1 MILSYSDFIFIYFL
15 DLPTIVSGEWLCFM
29 DPQKKVWRGD
39 PGHKYKLRNNKSEY
53 RDSFTPF
60 VFDDPCSLETKQNY
74 PGTLIRFP
82 LRNEQSEL
90 SDKLYTTAKLKSIL
104 KALNDDASVLF
115 LFLRYIE
122 KIEVFTINTS
132 GFVTK
137 LFSVET
143 DKATEKARKKSKDT
157 FFKKVKQFYSVP
169 GVTLPFLQ
177 YEVTITVQD
186 IELNTRSIHHW
197 LVANWVGSENKEIFE
212 ASQTMCSLPWLGLAA
227 ALNSH
232 CPSRLFCFLPM
243 PDSEEVNPPLPVCVH
258 GTFGLTK
265 DRRHLK
271 WKTSDMQNDDG
282 ALWNDLLLSK
292 MLPSCYAKF
301 LNVLRDKC
309 DPKMFYS
316 FWPSVS
322 IINQTNWRV
331 ALRPLLT
338 LLLQDQLFWSQN
350 GSWVKLQSSVYVVP
364 QMKSGQ
370 FPQVVINALIK
381 CGKVVVV
388 LEDRV
393 WEAIKLMYTA
403 TDAYPFT
410 TVSPSLVKQTLKNNS
425 SSYTKVTRAEKFELL
440 HYCLEDRC
448 YNNLPGL
455 VLLPVVN
462 NKFVGFGSNRSTNK
476 LYICDEAFLQTRL
489 LANSE
494 AILVNVEAED
504 SNLHH
509 KLEEIASSNHTQL
522 QKLNTESIAMI
533 LKQLSP
539 FQNGFCCYGAG
550 DFYNENW
557 LKTFWSWV
565 STNHLSYFVNI
576 RVIPVGNEKNS
587 NGFKVITLQTRKSSK
602 FIKYSKKASFYPE
615 LIPAAEKLGCYLTC
629 SEEFEYL
636 YHAELK
642 KYVYDL
648 TPASL
653 LTIASQ
659 ANYQSILFTQDEAR
673 ALRCFIFQYPVSLS
687 TVQLSV
693 ALNLSVFPSM
703 QNHDLYSLQA
713 AKCTVA
719 GRSAAMIILEPE
731 ALSKYKFSIPRSP
744 LILTSDRASIG
755 NLLST
760 LPGSCWFPTK
770 IQIIVYV
777 ILFAIENKQLTRE
790 NVLKVTATILD
801 TSEYNLLSSES
812 EGSKL
817 TDLLKSLEFIPTS
830 QRVDLYSA
838 SMVYDPEDQILQNLL
853 GGEKI
858 FPIAP
863 FAANH
868 FAALRQLGM
877 KSSDHIG
884 PSDLI
889 RVTHLICNQGDNQA
903 KIKRANHLLQFLS
916 STKGNTLLNSH
927 YNNKPLDQCL
937 CSISWLPVMVTP
949 PKDYPNCLGWKGA
962 TGSQFVSAQQIH
974 ANSSPDDH
982 KKLPYLIGSQCNI
995 LKYEGSLSP
1004 KLLDSFNISHIIPVN
1019 AMIQQLLDLIA
1030 HRKDIEPKKFN
1041 HYIKILYDH
1050 LQPAVPTNCSS
1061 QYWHNLSQSEIVQI
1075 DNDTFVRP
1083 CLVACS
1089 YDDKA
1094 INVGKLE
1101 PYLYILPDHLQQ
1113 YRSLFCHIGVKK
1125 YITRHD
1131 VLCVLKKIA
1140 SKPNKA
1146 DWNLVDKI
1154 LKWLYISCSINELQ
1168 QLHDKI
1174 FIPVDSDRLVL
1185 KPANKVAFLDKDLEW
1200 LRNNNE
1206 ALDSVIEDYH
1216 LVHSSITYEMACKL
1230 QLKPLNTMIANTE
1243 EFCFEQAGQSEPLT
1257 TRLNRILREY
1267 KDTSVIQELLQNA
1280 DDAGAT
1286 EVAVYYDTR
1295 EHDSSNLFFPGMA
1308 NSYGPALL
1316 FYNNAEFTEEDF
1328 ESIRKIAG
1336 ETKINNPSKI
1346 GKFGVGFCSV
1356 YHITDVPSFVSGE
1369 NFVVFD
1375 PTLQCLG
1382 KEIKNE
1388 YNPGIKIN
1396 FQKHRLLNKSKQLTP
1411 YTGVCNFDSKEQFQ
1425 GTLFR
1430 FPLRFK
1436 RSKISEGIYTER
1448 NIQSMFD
1455 IVKEN
1460 NSKLLM
1466 FLNSVKR
1473 MTFYRSQGD
1482 SFVQDF
1488 EVIIYKESIS
1498 NSINLMTC
1506 KMSMTQSTECEKVNY
1521 EEQKWL
1527 IATSSQPL
1535 ITGHQ
1540 EQKPGTA
1547 SVSIKFKVDEQSGN
1561 FCIDSTKGECF
1572 CYLPLNIK
1580 TGLPVHVSSNF
1591 AVMTN
1596 RRGIW
1601 KADDLATATKESNW
1615 NKMLMESVVFQAY
1628 VLLLTHLQ
1636 KMQKNR
1642 SLIAYDFHCLWPIHL
1657 MEVNPWEYFINKF
1670 YDSILSSQQALFY
1683 SKITGSWRYLHESK
1697 FMSNDIFSIGF
1708 NSNLHS
1714 SLHQVVAILN
1724 LPVVD
1729 LPSKFWNKLENSQ
1742 KFKNQVINE
1751 EQFVRHFYQDKT
1763 LANVAAD
1770 AKISIVT
1777 ASLIAYA
1784 NSKHCSV
1791 LPKLMQA
1798 TTCIPCSPDGK
1809 SFKKPCE
1816 IICPGSKISKL
1827 FSSDDGLFPD
1837 ENFLKQNNLLTQS
1850 LSKLGLMKSLSW
1862 TLVIDR
1868 ASCVQKWYNENKN
1881 EALNRLVIL
1890 FDCIKENCSSDLPDR
1905 SIEQQ
1910 LQKISFLPVKQKP
1923 QHYPLKWKGDSFDN
1937 FLPGKQLT
1945 KVSDK
1950 ENSINAI
1957 NVCGS
1962 QVAILNTK
1970 FLPYYSYALDKVWRL
1985 LGINQDIDVIHV
1997 INQFNEL
2004 LQWYETCKSDEVSA
2018 EMMHYVN
2025 DIAITVYQFLNKRF
2039 TATKNDVDLLNHLSS
2054 FKDKACVWNG
2064 KCFLRATC
2072 VSFTW
2077 TTDGPYLYKLPDNL
2091 KQFATLMKHLG
2102 IEDKFSS
2109 KILVNAFS
2117 EMNFHHKDKS
2127 LSNDCQMVVRLI
2139 CPMLDCNVDSDI
2151 EIFLPDE
2158 NFVLRSIKELKY
2170 NDARWCIPDAE
2181 YMYCHECVE
2190 RKTAI
2195 NLGIKPVK
2203 SIMLDDL
2210 EIDFGEEFGQE
2221 EKLTQRL
2228 NNILRDYPRDTTF
2241 LKELLQNA
2249 DDAGAEKL
2257 FVILDK
2263 RYHNNEKVISEEW
2276 KQLQGPALL
2285 FWNSSTFTEEDLI
2298 GIQKIGLGNK
2308 RDDADKIGQYGIGFN
2323 VVYHYTDCPSFITND
2338 RLCILDPH
2346 YRYIARKRMK
2356 AGRMFKD
2363 LETLWERF
2371 PDMKSSYLQHDLDE
2385 FPIEIKMGS
2394 LFRLPL
2400 RLTRED
2406 AEQSEIGSDD
2416 SFFELES
2423 LEKDFKKWISLMQE
2437 ALLFVHHVCDI
2448 RFFVI
2453 NDTKKPLGV
2462 MHWQNPNLVNLC
2474 NHVESTRGKT
2484 DVIFDESG
2492 TKLTVYNLRLA
2503 DKKMNKEEK
2512 WIVQLGEGNAANP
2525 SFDWKVIKPPNIE
2538 IRPQH
2543 GIAACMDTNIMAK
2556 SFCFLPLPG
2565 CTHLPVHIHGQFVL
2579 HSDRRC
2585 LWISSSDS
2593 AADTQLQLNSDTNKN
2608 WNEFLIEAIG
2618 MSYAHFLT
2626 QCIKQNAAVCTK
2638 EDGVKSLKSYYKL
2651 FPEINETSIEP
2662 WKTLAKEVYKSLA
2675 KLNPQILATLVENC
2689 TDSCDSQNA
2698 DRDQLYTIKWFHLLS
2713 PQSANEGYF
2722 HSYKSTLHKVFTT
2735 IGMNLV
2741 DTPQFISKQFKEVGI
2756 NLPIISKESV
2766 LAYYIRFHDDI
2777 YNHHKLP
2784 CHVSET
2790 KFKNVKYF
2798 ISFIKYIKCHFKQ
2811 DYVNIES
2818 DDDDLAEEDV
2828 GIFEASNNT
2837 NLTLQKTGFLITVN
2851 EHVHCLSDCKEIIS
2865 SDNWKLFPES
2875 KDAFLHE
2882 ELTKQGYTLSLY
2894 LFQASDSSEG
2904 YNLIHSI
2911 FASNL
2916 PLSWHG
2922 VAQAPLEELVD
2933 IVWVKN
2939 ILTCIAEDPA
2949 FKCYGCQILE
2959 DFALIPAD
2967 NNILFSCKSNLL
2979 PMKSNNLYDK
2989 TENIMRK
2996 LNMPFVNSTVP
3007 GFTLL
3012 ISSIGVYLPDITVPT
3027 DVLKS
3032 VYLVSKDCVDDQMAL
3047 SDEELAVLFRSFGS
3061 VPYHANSLNEN
3072 ESLYHIKHL
3081 PIFKTIHGQSVSL
3094 SSASKVWVWNDS
3106 VCKIG
3111 LGEWIN
3117 HIPKSVI
3124 FLDPSAPWIALS
3136 SQAEYLKINK
3146 ISLYEVYCNYI
3157 FPYFGKMNSAMRIEH
3172 IKFMLKNVYADC
3184 RYESEVTNCLADSK
3198 NHFQAIKFIKDF
3210 KALPCIGDNAPL
3222 RCIDSFYDH
3231 TQEIFNVFCDSQ
3243 CFLPKELQND
3253 DIQESLRFFGLK
3265 KSPTTEEFLDYCR
3278 HASKFRQVS
3287 FVKHASEVLLNVLFL
3302 QNKEE
3307 YEHLYDPYTL
3317 QEVSNIPF
3325 AVIENF
3331 PELNAVKTQYFGNC
3345 NITDESEKVNLTK
3358 LSGSCVAT
3366 YKHCVWT
3373 CKPLVKLPT
3382 GNCDDIITKR
3392 MRALGITI
3400 VPSTD
3405 DIVKNLANLAD
3416 TEFADFARF
3425 HKQPSTTISCGLP
3438 EIVIDM
3444 LECISKNIKQI
3455 KHDNREFYY
3464 AQLQLQLKDIHFL
3477 PVKLKVQGY
3486 ALVKPTQ
3493 VLLMEPSLLTPY
3505 YPFLHPLINEAQ
3517 SIYQFLSNIGIKM
3530 SLDFSHMQL
3539 LFQLAKNQCKNT
3551 KVNFNIKRAVSKATV
3566 ELTLLLRN
3574 VEGKKNNKAIHLH
3587 PLYLLNDQDI
3597 LTECTRL
3604 VVFDVSGDRLVL
3616 PGKFT
3621 YLNML
3626 RDMPEA
3632 KHWNPEELLHLL
3644 PQDVGLKSLR
3654 SILQYEM
3661 VESVS
3666 MLTAHS
3672 CVTNIEQI
3680 LHSNLFKTAVEKLAC
3695 CCIHEPNPPEQVTE
3709 ILTNFQNKLQVKYLS
3724 EVLIQPKLNINN
3736 ELIPLQNTVCQE
3748 FFLQYH
3754 NDEYILSLKNSP
3766 ESYPTRI
3773 FRKLSKQL
3781 CLILQLKETKCFEL
3795 HEDDEVP
3802 ELTSFVCDILSCGS
3816 VFKVADVIRECLPG
3830 CDGIEQDM
3838 ITTNPVLGEIIPE
3851 CWHHRLDQNIF
3862 NYFLPEEWVGYE
3874 NEDGKVVYAQ
3884 ILHCT
3889 DSEPSNE
3896 ENKHQFLQQTYTI
3909 TIGFNEPIEAIV
3921 IKLYKFINE
3930 LTEPL
3935 EDSRLDVCET
3945 SATDH
3950 EEIIYQATEQKTI
3963 RDAVKAAWSLPDEL
3977 CRKAIKR
3984 LFLHYHPDKNPGN
3997 PCATA
4002 NFQLLQREI
4011 ERMEN
4016 GISEEFGATQNFK
4029 FENSRWGG
4037 CFNQWSRTASSH
4049 RRYGRRDRGTS
4060 MGGMSGGWNM
4070 PTLNKD
4076 HNEAKRWI
4084 KQAEYDYATLSTLN
4098 VSSQHDN
4105 KTCAATCFMSHE
4117 VAEKALKAGMYEK
4130 CGMGNVTL
4138 KRHSLVSPA
4147 RALMQVGCSININD
4161 VILLEN
4167 FYAHPRFP
4175 NCYSAPTV
4183 PGEMYV
4189 SSTAREAFL
4198 AATKIY
4204 EAMKQL
4210 IDDDE

>member
-1 MILSYSDFIFIYFL
+1 
-15 DLPTIVSGEWLCFM
+15 M
-29 DPQKKVWRGD
+29 DPQKKIWRGD

-60 VFDDPCSLETKQNY
+60 VFADSCSLETRQNY

-90 SDKLYTTAKLKSIL
+90 SDKLYTTTKLKSIL
-104 KALNDDASVLF
+104 KALKDDASILF

-122 KIEVFTINTS
+122 RIEVFMIDTNDII
-132 GFVTK
+132 TK

-143 DKATEKARKKSKDT
+143 DKGTERARKKAKDT

-169 GVTLPFLQ
+169 GAILPFLQ

-186 IELNTRSIHHW
+186 IELNTHSIHHW
-197 LVANWVGSENKEIFE
+197 LVANWVGSENKEILD
-212 ASQTMCSLPWLGLAA
+212 ASQTVCSLPWLGLAA

-232 CPSRLFCFLPM
+232 YPSRLLCFLPM
-243 PDSEEVNPPLPVCVH
+243 PDSKEVNPPLPVCVH

-271 WKTSDMQNDDG
+271 WKTSDMQNDAG

-292 MLPSCYAKF
+292 MFPSCYIKF
-301 LNVLRDKC
+301 LNTLKNKCNPDK
-309 DPKMFYS
+309 FYS
-316 FWPSVS
+316 FWPNVHFV
-322 IINQTNWRV
+322 NQTNWRV
-331 ALRPLLT
+331 ALRPLLS

-364 QMKSGQ
+364 QVTTGQ

-388 LEDRV
+388 LDDTV
-393 WEAIKLMYTA
+393 WEAIKFIYHKV
-403 TDAYPFT
+403 AYPFT
-410 TVSPSLVKQTLKNNS
+410 TISPSLVKQTLKNYP
-425 SSYTKVTRAEKFELL
+425 SSYAKVTRAEKFELL
-440 HYCLEDRC
+440 HYCLKDRC

-455 VLLPVVN
+455 VLLPVVS

-509 KLEEIASSNHTQL
+509 QLEEIANSNHTQL
-522 QKLNTESIAMI
+522 QKLNTESVAMI

-565 STNHLSYFVNI
+565 SSHHLSYFVNI
-576 RVIPVGNEKNS
+576 HLIPVGNEKNS
-587 NGFKVITLQTRKSSK
+587 NGFKVIALQTRKSSK
-602 FIKYSKKASFYPE
+602 FIKYSKNASFYPE
-615 LIPAAEKLGCYLTC
+615 LIPAAEKLGCYLAC

-636 YHAELK
+636 CHAELK
-642 KYVYDL
+642 KYVNDL
-648 TPASL
+648 IPASL

-659 ANYQSILFTQDEAR
+659 TNHQSVLFTQDEAR

-687 TVQLSV
+687 MVQQSV
-693 ALNLSVFPSM
+693 ALNLRVFPTL
-703 QNHDLYSLQA
+703 QNHDLHSLQA

-719 GRSAAMIILEPE
+719 GRSAAMIMLEPE
-731 ALSKYKFSIPRSP
+731 GLSKYKFSIPRSP
-744 LILTSDRASIG
+744 LILTSDRASIE
-755 NLLST
+755 NLLAT
-760 LPGSCWFPTK
+760 LPESCWFPTK
-770 IQIIVYV
+770 IQIIVHV

-790 NVLKVTATILD
+790 NVLKVTAIILD

-812 EGSKL
+812 EGSIL
-817 TDLLKSLEFIPTS
+817 TDLLKSLKFIPTS

-838 SMVYDPEDQILQNLL
+838 SMVYDPEDQILQNLFS
-853 GGEKI
+853 GEEI
-858 FPIAP
+858 FPMAP
-863 FAANH
+863 FAVNH

-877 KSSDHIG
+877 KSSDHLD

-903 KIKRANHLLQFLS
+903 KIKRANHLLRFLS
-916 STKGNTLLNSH
+916 STKGNTLLNLY
-927 YNNKPLDQCL
+927 YNKKPLDQLL

-962 TGSQFVSAQQIH
+962 TGSQFVSAEHIH
-974 ANSSPDDH
+974 ACSSPDDH
-982 KKLPYLIGSQCNI
+982 KKLPYLIGLQCNI
-995 LKYEGSLSP
+995 LKCEGLLSP
-1004 KLLDSFNISHIIPVN
+1004 KLLASFNISHIIPVN
-1019 AMIQQLLDLIA
+1019 AMIQQLLGLIA
-1030 HRKDIEPKKFN
+1030 HRNDIELKKFN
-1041 HYIKILYDH
+1041 HCIKILYDH
-1050 LQPAVPTNCSS
+1050 LQLAVLNNHSS
-1061 QYWHNLSQSEIVQI
+1061 QYWHNLSQSEVVQI

-1083 CLVACS
+1083 CIVACS
-1089 YDDKA
+1089 YDDNA
-1094 INVGKLE
+1094 ITVGKLE

-1113 YRSLFCHIGVKK
+1113 YRSLFCHVGVKK

-1131 VLCVLKKIA
+1131 VFFVLEKIA
-1140 SKPNKA
+1140 SKPNEA
-1146 DWNLVDKI
+1146 DWILVNKI
-1154 LKWLYISCSINELQ
+1154 LTWLCISCSINDLQ

-1174 FIPVDSDRLVL
+1174 FIPVDSDRLIL
-1185 KPANKVAFLDKDLEW
+1185 KPANKVAFLDEDLEW

-1206 ALDSVIEDYH
+1206 ALESVIEDYF
-1216 LVHSSITYEMACKL
+1216 LAHSSISYEMACKL

-1295 EHDSSNLFFPGMA
+1295 EHDSSHLFFPGMA

-1336 ETKINNPSKI
+1336 ETKMSKHLKI

-1388 YNPGIKIN
+1388 FNPGIKIN

-1411 YTGVCNFDSKEQFQ
+1411 YTGVCNFNSKERFH

-1436 RSKISEGIYTER
+1436 HSKISEGIYTER
-1448 NIQSMFD
+1448 NVQYMFD
-1455 IVKEN
+1455 TVKEN
-1460 NSKLLM
+1460 SSKLLM

-1488 EVIIYKESIS
+1488 EVIVYKESIS
-1498 NSINLMTC
+1498 NSINLITC
-1506 KMSMTQSTECEKVNY
+1506 KMSMTQSTECEKVHY

-1527 IATSSQPL
+1527 IATSSQL
-1535 ITGHQ
+1535 LKTGNK
-1540 EQKPGTA
+1540 EQQHGTA
-1547 SVSIKFKVDEQSGN
+1547 SVSIKFKIDEQSGN
-1561 FCIDSTKGECF
+1561 FCIDSTEGECF

-1601 KADDLATATKESNW
+1601 KADNISTATKESNW

-1628 VLLLTHLQ
+1628 ILLLVHLQ
-1636 KMQKNR
+1636 KMQKDG
-1642 SLIAYDFHCLWPIHL
+1642 SLIAYDFHCLWPIYL
-1657 MEVNPWEYFINKF
+1657 TEINPWEYFINKF

-1683 SKITGSWRYLHESK
+1683 SKITDSWKHLYESK

-1729 LPSKFWNKLENSQ
+1729 LPSKFWNKFENSQ
-1742 KFKNQVINE
+1742 KFQNQIINE
-1751 EQFVRHFYQDKT
+1751 EQFVCYFYQDKT
-1763 LANVAAD
+1763 LAKVAAD

-1784 NSKHCSV
+1784 NNKHCSV
-1791 LPKLMQA
+1791 LPKLMQ
-1798 TTCIPCSPDGK
+1798 TTSCIPCSPDGK
-1809 SFKKPCE
+1809 SFKKPYE
-1816 IICPGSKISKL
+1816 IIDPGSKISKL
-1827 FSSDDGLFPD
+1827 FSNDDSLFPD
-1837 ENFLKQNNLLTQS
+1837 ENFLKQNNLLAQS

-1868 ASCVQKWYNENKN
+1868 ANCIQEWYNDNQKET
-1881 EALNRLVIL
+1881 LNRLVIL
-1890 FDCIKENCSSDLPDR
+1890 VDSIKENCSLDLPDR
-1905 SIEQQ
+1905 NIEQK
-1910 LQKISFLPVKQKP
+1910 LQKISFLPVMQKP
-1923 QHYPLKWKGDSFDN
+1923 QHYPLKWKGDSFGK
-1937 FLPGKQLT
+1937 FLSGKQLT

-1957 NVCGS
+1957 NACGS
-1962 QVAILNTK
+1962 QIPILSTK
-1970 FLPYYSYALDKVWRL
+1970 FLPYHSYALDKVWRL

-2004 LQWYETCKSDEVSA
+2004 LQWYETCKSDEVNA
-2018 EMMHYVN
+2018 AVMHYVN

-2039 TATKNDVDLLNHLSS
+2039 TATKNDVDLLHHLSS

-2064 KCFLRATC
+2064 KCFLKTTC
-2072 VSFTW
+2072 ISFTW
-2077 TTDGPYLYKLPDNL
+2077 TTDGPYLYKLPENL
-2091 KQFATLMKHLG
+2091 KQFTTLMKHLG

-2109 KILVNAFS
+2109 KILVNTLS
-2117 EMNFHHKDKS
+2117 EMNICYKDKS
-2127 LSNDCQMVVRLI
+2127 LPNDCQTVVRLI
-2139 CPMLDCNVDSDI
+2139 CPLLDCNVDSNT

-2158 NFVLRSIKELKY
+2158 NFVLRSVKKLKY
-2170 NDARWCIPDAE
+2170 NDARWCIPDAD
-2181 YMYCHECVE
+2181 YVYCHECVE

-2195 NLGIKPVK
+2195 SLGIKPVK

-2228 NNILRDYPRDTTF
+2228 NNILRDYPRDITF

-2276 KQLQGPALL
+2276 KHLQGPALL
-2285 FWNSSTFTEEDLI
+2285 FWNSSVFTEEDLI
-2298 GIQKIGLGNK
+2298 GIQKIGLGSK

-2338 RLCILDPH
+2338 RFCILDPH

-2356 AGRMFKD
+2356 AGRMFRD
-2363 LETLWERF
+2363 LKTLWERF
-2371 PDMKSSYLQHDLDE
+2371 PDMKSSYLQHDHDE
-2385 FPIEIKMGS
+2385 FPIETKMGS

-2406 AEQSEIGSDD
+2406 AEQSEIVSGD

-2462 MHWQNPNLVNLC
+2462 MHWQDPSLVNLC
-2474 NHVESTRGKT
+2474 NHVESTRGKRN
-2484 DVIFDESG
+2484 VIFDESG

-2503 DKKMNKEEK
+2503 DKKMNKEES
-2512 WIVQLGEGNAANP
+2512 WIIQLGEGNAANP
-2525 SFDWKVIKPPNIE
+2525 SFDWKDIRPPNVE

-2543 GIAACMDTNIMAK
+2543 GIAACMDTNFMAK

-2565 CTHLPVHIHGQFVL
+2565 YTHLPVHVHGQFVL

-2585 LWISSSDS
+2585 LWISSSDN
-2593 AADTQLQLNSDTNKN
+2593 AAGTQLNADTNKN

-2626 QCIKQNAAVCTK
+2626 QCIKQNPVVCTK
-2638 EDGVKSLKSYYKL
+2638 ADAIKSLYSYYKL
-2651 FPEINETSIEP
+2651 FPEINRTSIEP
-2662 WKTLAKEVYKSLA
+2662 WKTLAKEVYKGLK
-2675 KLNPQILATLVENC
+2675 KLNPQILATLVE
-2689 TDSCDSQNA
+2689 DSCDSQDGDQN
-2698 DRDQLYTIKWFHLLS
+2698 QLYAIKWFHLLS

-2722 HSYKSTLHKVFTT
+2722 HSYHSYKSTLHKVFKI

-2741 DTPQFISKQFKEVGI
+2741 DTPQFICKQFKEVGM

-2784 CHVSET
+2784 CHVSKT
-2790 KFKNVKYF
+2790 KFKDVKYF
-2798 ISFIKYIKCHFKQ
+2798 ISFIKYISQCHFKQ
-2811 DYVNIES
+2811 DYAEIES

-2828 GIFEASNNT
+2828 GILEAS

-2882 ELTKQGYTLSLY
+2882 ELTGKDYTLSSY

-2904 YNLIHSI
+2904 YNLIYSI
-2911 FASNL
+2911 FVSNL

-2922 VAQAPLEELVD
+2922 VAQAPLEDVD

-2949 FKCYGCQILE
+2949 FKCYQHQLLE

-2967 NNILFSCKSNLL
+2967 NNILFSSKSNLL
-2979 PMKSNNLYDK
+2979 PMKSNSLYDK
-2989 TENIMRK
+2989 AEKIMRK
-2996 LNMPFVNSTVP
+2996 LNMPFVNSTAL
-3007 GFTLL
+3007 GFTL
-3012 ISSIGVYLPDITVPT
+3012 SSTGVHLPDITVAT

-3032 VYLVSKDCVDDQMAL
+3032 VYLVSKDCVNDLVAL
-3047 SDEELAVLFRSFGS
+3047 SDEELAVLFRIFGS
-3061 VPYHANSLNEN
+3061 VPYHVDLRHEN
-3072 ESLYHIKHL
+3072 QSLYHIKHL
-3081 PIFKTIHGQSVSL
+3081 PIFKTIYGRSVSL
-3094 SSASKVWVWNDS
+3094 SSVSKVWVWNDS

-3111 LGEWIN
+3111 LSEWIN

-3124 FLDPSAPWIALS
+3124 FLDPSASWIALL
-3136 SQAEYLKINK
+3136 SQAECLKINK
-3146 ISLYEVYCNYI
+3146 ISLYEVYCSYI
-3157 FPYFGKMNSAMRIEH
+3157 FPYFGKMNSAKRIEH
-3172 IKFMLKNVYADC
+3172 IKFISKNVYADC
-3184 RYESEVTNCLADSK
+3184 KYESEVTEYGLANSK
-3198 NHFQAIKFIKDF
+3198 NHFQAIQFIKDF
-3210 KALPCIGDNAPL
+3210 KALPCIGDSPPL
-3222 RCIDSFYDH
+3222 RCISSFYDH

-3243 CFLPKELQND
+3243 CFLPIELQND
-3253 DIQESLRFFGLK
+3253 GIQESLRFFGLK
-3265 KSPTTEEFLDYCR
+3265 KSPTTDEFLNYCR
-3278 HASKFRQVS
+3278 HVSKLRKVS
-3287 FVKHASEVLLNVLFL
+3287 SVKHASEILLNVLFF

-3307 YEHLYDPYTL
+3307 YQHLYDRYTL

-3331 PELNAVKTQYFGNC
+3331 PELNAIKTQYLGNFS
-3345 NITDESEKVNLTK
+3345 ITDESETVNLTK

-3373 CKPLVKLPT
+3373 CRPLVKLPT
-3382 GNCDDIITKR
+3382 KNSDDIITER
-3392 MRALGITI
+3392 MKALGITI

-3405 DIVKNLANLAD
+3405 DIIKNLANLTD

-3425 HKQPSTTISCGLP
+3425 HKQLSHQSATISCDLP

-3517 SIYQFLSNIGIKM
+3517 SIYRFLSHIGVKM

-3539 LFQLAKNQCKNT
+3539 LFELAKNQCKDT
-3551 KVNFNIKRAVSKATV
+3551 TVNFNVKRAVSKATV

-3597 LTECTRL
+3597 LTECTKL
-3604 VVFDVSGDRLVL
+3604 VVFNVSGDRLVL
-3616 PGKFT
+3616 PSKFT

-3626 RDMPEA
+3626 RDMPVA

-3644 PQDVGLKSLR
+3644 PQNVGLKSLR
-3654 SILQYEM
+3654 SILQCEM

-3666 MLTAHS
+3666 VLTAHS

-3680 LHSNLFKTAVEKLAC
+3680 LHSNLFKTAIEKLAC

-3709 ILTNFQNKLQVKYLS
+3709 ILINFQNKLQVKYLS

-3736 ELIPLQNTVCQE
+3736 DLIPLQNTICQE
-3748 FFLQYH
+3748 FFLQYY
-3754 NDEYILSLKNSP
+3754 NNKYILSLKNSP
-3766 ESYPTRI
+3766 ESYPTRV

-3781 CLILQLKETKCFEL
+3781 CLILQLKATNCFEA
-3795 HEDDEVP
+3795 HEDDEAP

-3830 CDGIEQDM
+3830 CDSIEQDM
-3838 ITTNPVLGEIIPE
+3838 IATNPVLGEIIPD

-3874 NEDGKVVYAQ
+3874 NEDGKIVYAQ

-3909 TIGFNEPIEAIV
+3909 TIGVNEPIEVTV

-3930 LTEPL
+3930 LKEPL
-3935 EDSRLDVCET
+3935 EDLKLDVYET

-3950 EEIIYQATEQKTI
+3950 EEIIYQATDKKTI
-3963 RDAVKAAWSLPDEL
+3963 RDAVKAAWSLPEEL
-3977 CRKAIKR
+3977 RRKAIKR
-3984 LFLHYHPDKNPGN
+3984 LFLQYHPDKNPGN
-3997 PCATA
+3997 PHATA
-4002 NFQLLQREI
+4002 NFQMLQREI

-4016 GISEEFGATQNFK
+4016 GISEEEFDATQSFRSSE

-4049 RRYGRRDRGTS
+4049 CRYRRRDRGTS
-4060 MGGMSGGWNM
+4060 MGGMSGGWNI
-4070 PTLNKD
+4070 PTPNKD
-4076 HNEAKRWI
+4076 HDQAKIWI
-4084 KQAEYDYATLSTLN
+4084 KQAEYDYAALSTLN
-4098 VSSQHDN
+4098 ISSQHDN

-4130 CGMGNVTL
+4130 CGMGDATL
-4138 KRHSLVSPA
+4138 KRHSLVLPA
-4147 RALMQVGCSININD
+4147 CALLQVGCLINIKD

-4175 NCYSAPTV
+4175 NCYSSPTV
-4183 PGEMYV
+4183 PGEMYE
-4189 SSTAREAFL
+4189 SGEARAAFL
-4198 AATKIY
+4198 AATRIY